1 MAPSVPR
8 LSEGSE
14 DRLQCPQ
21 GWSFLQ
27 AKALPLRIPLP
38 GRFPLQ
44 GSFRSPCSVAFF
56 HHQSCLHCP
65 LYCWSGAG
73 PQTPRHVEGM
83 ERKQCQFPVGAFS
96 IGRLEKSNTA
106 MPVCSPLPSS
116 TCHTALTLPNSV
128 FLSHPLP
135 SPFSPY
141 SSHPGHYQ
149 MAWGPLFLILFWRNR
164 IS

>member
-1 MAPSVPR
+1 MLCALGLPHMESELVPPHLPPPPFSAPGLKRQAVGEKMAPSVPR

-44 GSFRSPCSVAFF
+44 GSFRSPCSVASL

-96 IGRLEKSNTA
+96 IGRLENLTQPCQCAPHSHPP
-106 MPVCSPLPSS
+106 PV
-116 TCHTALTLPNSV
+116 TLP
-128 FLSHPLP
+128 
-135 SPFSPY
+135 
-141 SSHPGHYQ
+141 
-149 MAWGPLFLILFWRNR
+149 
-164 IS
+164 